1 VVQCINFAGS
11 PRRTDDE
18 GTYVAQ
24 AWALFNLGELA
35 HYTYWYDHPPLGWI
49 QLALYAQLT
58 DAFDRWGLAVL
69 AGREAMVV
77 AMLIAAVLVWALA
90 RRLGLGRPASAAAVL
105 IFTLSPLAVQFHRYV
120 YLDNIA
126 IPWLLAAFLLAMSP
140 RRQLAGFAA
149 SAATFGVA
157 VLTKETVLLAL
168 PFLVWTMLRHAHPN
182 TRRYTVSVAGCVLV
196 LIGTSYLLLAAI
208 KGEILPGEN
217 RVSLFSGV
225 MFQLVSRASGGSV
238 FEPGSETS
246 NTVLNWWSLDAALLV
261 TGAAAAVAAL
271 VLLPRFRPLA
281 ALVVFHLLFMLRPD
295 AYLPIPF
302 VIVLLPFLAV
312 LIAGTGAAAAAGI
325 RQGTGVRRAASAA
338 LALGLAAAVTAAVP
352 AWSAGLS
359 RLATSKED
367 RPSVEAQQWVKANL
381 PRDNRLIVDDI
392 MWVDLVEAGFDRSNV
407 IWHYKLDTDQEVA
420 QQSPDGWRDSDYVI
434 TTDSMR
440 ASEDLLQVQEAID
453 NSEVV
458 ASFGQGPELVEVR
471 KIYPQGMAKRQE
483 EVQATDEIN
492 ASIGEGLVA
501 NPRLEAT
508 GEVREVLLQGDADPR
523 ILLALQQ
530 KLSDSAVGV
539 SALPVIDGEDS
550 GQPRQL
556 LVATLN
562 GRPAAPGSDT
572 AAEVVTWAES
582 LPAPLRPSAVTELP
596 EGVLI
601 TLPVLAP
608 TYLANE

>member
-1 VVQCINFAGS
+1 
-11 PRRTDDE
+11 
-18 GTYVAQ
+18 
-24 AWALFNLGELA
+24 
-35 HYTYWYDHPPLGWI
+35 
-49 QLALYAQLT
+49 
-58 DAFDRWGLAVL
+58 
-69 AGREAMVV
+69 
-77 AMLIAAVLVWALA
+77 
-90 RRLGLGRPASAAAVL
+90 
-105 IFTLSPLAVQFHRYV
+105 
-120 YLDNIA
+120 
-126 IPWLLAAFLLAMSP
+126 
-140 RRQLAGFAA
+140 
-149 SAATFGVA
+149 
-157 VLTKETVLLAL
+157 
-168 PFLVWTMLRHAHPN
+168 
-182 TRRYTVSVAGCVLV
+182 
-196 LIGTSYLLLAAI
+196 
-208 KGEILPGEN
+208 
-217 RVSLFSGV
+217 
-225 MFQLVSRASGGSV
+225 
-238 FEPGSETS
+238 
-246 NTVLNWWSLDAALLV
+246 
-261 TGAAAAVAAL
+261 
-271 VLLPRFRPLA
+271 
-281 ALVVFHLLFMLRPD
+281 
-295 AYLPIPF
+295 
-302 VIVLLPFLAV
+302 
-312 LIAGTGAAAAAGI
+312 
-325 RQGTGVRRAASAA
+325 
-338 LALGLAAAVTAAVP
+338 
-352 AWSAGLS
+352 
-359 RLATSKED
+359 
-367 RPSVEAQQWVKANL
+367 VKANL